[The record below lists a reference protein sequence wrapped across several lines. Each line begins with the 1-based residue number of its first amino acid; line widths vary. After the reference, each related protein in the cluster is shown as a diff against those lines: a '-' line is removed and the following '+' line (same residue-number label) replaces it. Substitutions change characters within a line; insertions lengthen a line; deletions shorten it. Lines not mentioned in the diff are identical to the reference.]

1 MADIVVIAGEK
12 TLHHIQPLLQRLEL
26 EVAQVAQYDLD
37 AILSHNPRL
46 VLCFDDY
53 HILYSNVLAQLRQRN
68 IGILM
73 MFDGILEWRRTFEY
87 PLEGEHL
94 PFEQPVGAHKI
105 ACLGASQ
112 ARLLESWGNVGKC
125 EIVGVPRFDEL
136 ALKPPPLPTAPPYR
150 VLVMTAKTPGFNTE
164 QFEACRRSIEDLRAE
179 AAKFE
184 QVELVYRVSPKI
196 QAMLGL
202 EEGKLDTRGADLH
215 KQLAE
220 VHAVITTMSTTYL
233 ESLLARRPT
242 AVLDYTNS
250 PHFISSSWR
259 ICCRDYI
266 APVLRELINPP
277 KVKMAYQEFVL
288 RDSLYL
294 EEPATERLGRLLQAM
309 VQHVKANP
317 AGTPLRFPD
326 RMLPVTSAGS
336 WEKIDWKRY
345 FAAYPHL
352 SADATMPTARDYQA
366 TISSAAYWEK
376 KHCEYVARLNR
387 IPVLGF
393 FKRTAGRLLGLNRK
407 SRYRPS

>member
-1 MADIVVIAGEK
+1 MLDLLVLAGDK
-12 TLHHIQPLLQRLEL
+12 TMHHIEPVLQRLGM
-26 EVAQVAQYDLD
+26 EVAQATYDLE
-37 AILSHNPRL
+37 AILSHNPKV
-46 VLCFDDY
+46 VLCLDDY
-53 HILYSNVLAQLRQRN
+53 HILYSNVLAQVRQRN

-125 EIVGVPRFDEL
+125 EIVGVPRFDQL
-136 ALKPPPLPTAPPYR
+136 AKNPPPVPPGPPYR

-164 QFEACRRSIEDLRAE
+164 QFEACRRSIEDVRAE
-179 AAKFE
+179 AAKLE
-184 QVELVYRVSPKI
+184 NVELVWRVSPKI
-196 QAMLGL
+196 QAALGL
-202 EEGKLDTRGADLH
+202 EERGLDTRGAELH
-215 KQLAE
+215 KQLAG

-250 PHFISSSWR
+250 PHFISPSWR
-259 ICCRDYI
+259 ICCRDHI
-266 APVLRELINPP
+266 AAVLRELIDPP

-317 AGTPLRFPD
+317 ARTPLRFPD
-326 RMLPVTSAGS
+326 RMLPVRSDGL
-336 WEKIDWKRY
+336 WEKINWERY
-345 FAAYPHL
+345 FAAYPHF
-352 SADATMPTARDYQA
+352 SPDATMPTARDYQA
-366 TISSAAYWEK
+366 AVSSAAYWEK
-376 KHCEYVARLNR
+376 KHCEYVARLGR

-393 FKRTAGRLLGLNRK
+393 FKRTAGRVLGLHRK
-407 SRYRPS
+407 SRYRAS

>member
-1 MADIVVIAGEK
+1 MADIVVIGGEK
-12 TLHHIQPLLQRLEL
+12 TVHHIQPLLQRLEL
-26 EVAQVAQYDLD
+26 EVSQVAEYDLD

-53 HILYSNVLAQLRQRN
+53 HMLYSNVLAQLRQRN

-136 ALKPPPLPTAPPYR
+136 AKNRPPVPPGPPYR
-150 VLVMTAKTPGFNTE
+150 VLIMTAKTPGFNE
-164 QFEACRRSIEDLRAE
+164 DQFEACRRSIVDLRTE
-179 AAKFE
+179 AAQFK

-196 QAMLGL
+196 QAALAL
-202 EEGKLDTRGADLH
+202 EERGLDTRGADLH
-215 KQLAE
+215 QQLAG

-259 ICCRDYI
+259 ICCRDHI
-266 APVLRELINPP
+266 APVLRELLSPP

-294 EEPATERLGRLLQAM
+294 EEPATDRLARLLKAM
-309 VQHVKANP
+309 VERVKA
-317 AGTPLRFPD
+317 AASGAPLRFSD
-326 RMLPVTSAGS
+326 RMLLVQSDGL
-336 WEKIDWKRY
+336 WESTDWKRY
-345 FAAYPHL
+345 YAAYPHL
-352 SADATMPTARDYQA
+352 SSDSTVPTARDYQA
-366 TISSAAYWEK
+366 ALSSAACWEK
-376 KHCEYVARLNR
+376 KHTDYVRRLAE
-387 IPVLGF
+387 IPVLGSL
-393 FKRTAGRLLGLNRK
+393 KKAVGRIFRINRK
-407 SRYRPS
+407 SRYRAS

>member
-1 MADIVVIAGEK
+1 MADIVVITGEK
-12 TLHHIQPLLQRLEL
+12 SVHHVQPLLQRLEF
-26 EVAQVAQYDLD
+26 EVAQVAQCNLD
-37 AILSHNPRL
+37 SILLHNPKL

-53 HILYSNVLAQLRQRN
+53 HIMYANVLAQLRHRN
-68 IGILM
+68 IGLLM

-87 PLEGEHL
+87 PLEHEHL

-136 ALKPPPLPTAPPYR
+136 ARNPPTFPPGPPYR
-150 VLVMTAKTPGFNTE
+150 VLVMTAKTPGFNAD
-164 QFEACRRSIEDLRAE
+164 QFEACRRSIEDLRTE
-179 AAKFE
+179 AAQFK

-196 QAMLGL
+196 QTALGL
-202 EEGKLDTRGADLH
+202 EERGVDTRGADLH
-215 KQLAE
+215 QQLAG
-220 VHAVITTMSTTYL
+220 VHAVITTMSTAYV

-259 ICCRDYI
+259 IGSREQI
-266 APVLRELINPP
+266 APVLRELISPS
-277 KVKMAYQEFVL
+277 KEKMAYQEFVL

-294 EEPATERLGRLLQAM
+294 DEPATERLGCLVHGM
-309 VQHVKANP
+309 VQHARATP
-317 AGTPLRFPD
+317 AGSPLRFPD
-326 RMLPVTSAGS
+326 RMLPVQGS
-336 WEKIDWKRY
+336 GLWESIDWHRY

-352 SADATMPTARDYQA
+352 SPDATIPTARDYQA
-366 TISSAAYWEK
+366 AISSAEYWEK
-376 KHCEYVARLNR
+376 KHCEYVQRLEK

-393 FKRTAGRLLGLNRK
+393 FKRAAGRLLGNHRK
-407 SRYRPS
+407 SPYRAS